1 MLNSCILI
9 GRFNGMVNDNM
20 MELKVQRPREGELQ
34 EYYLINVVLGD
45 NIVENAKEYLK
56 IDSVVGVKGTI
67 KTNENK
73 EIQIVANKIS
83 FLSSHN

>member
-34 EYYLINVVLGD
+34 EYYLINVVLRD

>member
-9 GRFNGMVNDNM
+9 GRFNGMVDGNT

-34 EYYLINVVLGD
+34 EYYLVNVVLGD
-45 NIVENAKEYLK
+45 NIVENAREYLK

-73 EIQIVANKIS
+73 EIQIVADKIS

>member
-9 GRFNGMVNDNM
+9 GRFNGMVNDNV

-34 EYYLINVVLGD
+34 EYYLINVFLGD
-45 NIVENAKEYLK
+45 NIVENAREYLK

-73 EIQIVANKIS
+73 EIQIVADKIS

>member
-1 MLNSCILI
+1 MQILKDI
-9 GRFNGMVNDNM
+9 KKEKNTAI
-20 MELKVQRPREGELQ
+20 L
-34 EYYLINVVLGD
+34 LITHDLAVVYQNADEVSVMYAG
-45 NIVENAKEYLK
+45 NIVENAKDYLK

-73 EIQIVANKIS
+73 EIQIVADKIS